1 MGRVVEKGCFEMTD
15 HDMPAIITDAT
26 TTRKRVLI
34 AEDNEDITLIFTYA
48 LAQKFDVQSAKNGR
62 EALEMIKQHSPDLLV
77 LDINMPEVSGLDVL
91 NALKQQKATR
101 SMKIIVA
108 TGNSMASL
116 DPIMEYADMTLLK
129 PVSPYQLVRLAER
142 LLV

>member
-1 MGRVVEKGCFEMTD
+1 MTD
-15 HDMPAIITDAT
+15 SDMPAIINDAII
-26 TTRKRVLI
+26 TRKRVLI

-48 LAQKFDVQSAKNGR
+48 LTQKFDVHSAKNGR
-62 EALEMIKQHSPDLLV
+62 EALEMIKKHSPDLLV
-77 LDINMPEVSGLDVL
+77 LDINMPEVSGIDVL
-91 NALKQQKATR
+91 NALKQQQATHP
-101 SMKIIVA
+101 MKIIVA

-142 LLV
+142 LLA